1 MNNIQNQQI
10 IEEMSQMTKI
20 NSKYP
25 KKNEEKIHCLQ
36 GANPVY
42 HRGKGP
48 PRGNSPDFFLA
59 FCDVMGNPINRTE
72 KNNTALMRGKH
83 MKKNMGQTGKQP
95 NFFIKN

>member
-1 MNNIQNQQI
+1 M

-48 PRGNSPDFFLA
+48 LGGTLAIYLFLSVLR
-59 FCDVMGNPINRTE
+59 CD
-72 KNNTALMRGKH
+72 GKPNEPH
-83 MKKNMGQTGKQP
+83 RKKTTQL
-95 NFFIKN
+95 

>member
-20 NSKYP
+20 DSKHP

-42 HRGKGP
+42 HREKGP
-48 PRGNSPDFFLA
+48 LGGTLAIFF
-59 FCDVMGNPINRTE
+59 
-72 KNNTALMRGKH
+72 
-83 MKKNMGQTGKQP
+83 KKRFAM
-95 NFFIKN
+95 

>member
-10 IEEMSQMTKI
+10 SEEMSQMTKI

-42 HRGKGP
+42 HRGKGSL
-48 PRGNSPDFFLA
+48 GGTLAIFF
-59 FCDVMGNPINRTE
+59 
-72 KNNTALMRGKH
+72 
-83 MKKNMGQTGKQP
+83 
-95 NFFIKN
+95 